1 MKNRKV
7 VMVVFHAK
15 LSPRQRL
22 MLRSLKGLGWNVSVV
37 AWDRRG
43 ERLIP
48 VECADLV
55 DRWHWVAVRG
65 PILGGMKLLKSL
77 PLYYCHLFRCVFNI
91 NKPDLWILCHFS
103 LLWCA
108 PLLSGKKL
116 YDAAEMYAIDM
127 SLRLPQLGRIVR
139 GAVSLLEGLLCSRV
153 NGITIVDSR
162 GAWLES
168 FYKQWNKNV
177 TVIWNVPSKSDEP
190 SQEEV
195 DALTKEYSGF
205 KVVAFVGG
213 LKIKKGFYL
222 AIEAAAAVKEA
233 HADALFLFIGAKQNE
248 EEAAQALIQRH
259 GLTGSIS
266 LLKWMPY
273 RRMLAHL
280 RHAKVGLALH
290 KREAIYPFVSTGNG
304 RKFFSYMQAR
314 IPIVGPNFGEV
325 ARAVTMADC
334 GVLVDTENANE
345 VSQAITRLL
354 DRPDE
359 ANRMGANGRHA
370 FLEQFNWEQEEMKF
384 LTLVEKITHLG
395 IFQVNSST

>member
-1 MKNRKV
+1 MKSKNAV
-7 VMVVFHAK
+7 VIVFHDTM
-15 LSPRQRL
+15 SPRHVL
-22 MLRSLKGLGWNVSVV
+22 MLRSLKGSGWSVSVV
-37 AWDRRG
+37 AWKRREASRIPADCVG
-43 ERLIP
+43 MVDQWHWIP
-48 VECADLV
+48 VTA
-55 DRWHWVAVRG
+55 
-65 PILGGMKLLKSL
+65 PILGGLKLLTRL
-77 PLYYCHLFRCVFNI
+77 PAYYYYLLRNVSNLHQV
-91 NKPDLWILCHFS
+91 DLWVLCHFS

-116 YDAAEMYAIDM
+116 YDVAEMYAIDM

-153 NGITIVDSR
+153 DGITTVDSR
-162 GAWLES
+162 GAWLKR
-168 FYKQWNKNV
+168 FYKRWNKNV
-177 TVIWNVPSKSDEP
+177 MVIWNVPSKSDEP

-248 EEAAQALIQRH
+248 EEAAQSLIQAH
-259 GLTGSIS
+259 GLTGSIR

-290 KREAIYPFVSTGNG
+290 RREAIYSFVSAGNG
-304 RKFFSYMQAR
+304 RKFFSYMQAG
-314 IPIVGPNFGEV
+314 IPIVGPNFGEIGM
-325 ARAVTMADC
+325 AVRMANC
-334 GVLVDTENANE
+334 GLLVDTENVDE
-345 VSQAITRLL
+345 VSKAITELF
-354 DRPDE
+354 DRPGK
-359 ANRMGANGRHA
+359 ASRMAANGRNA
-370 FLEQFNWEQEEMKF
+370 FLEHFNWEKEQRKF
-384 LTLVEKITHLG
+384 LSLVERITNL
-395 IFQVNSST
+395 